1 MRLALTVGGIAV
13 FTLLGCGGN
22 TPAAVAPSSSA
33 SIGVGVL
40 PSAPSDPLDSV
51 PAAIAATTA
60 PTPALTTTVP
70 TTTALQPTILATTT
84 TTATAT
90 AKCRTTGGVIS
101 TAGGRNVVLR
111 SKGLTGPSP
120 TVLVLH
126 GYTGTP
132 AGIEKYSELTGL
144 ANSNGVAVAYPE
156 GTATQQGGFGWSTG
170 AGMFATSGVDDVKAL
185 SDMVDAVVATGCVD
199 PQRLVISG
207 ESNGAGM
214 ALVAICDRRLW
225 GRFAAA
231 VLVIPAVDDGV
242 LAHCQLNPARPPIG
256 LSVVAGKLDQ
266 TVGYTDGRPPL
277 LPAEQWFATAASLV
291 NRCTSAAPVRNQ
303 VDEFAERLTSSG
315 CAVCTEMFAVADG
328 THTWPGSTRGT
339 GGLRPGT
346 FELNRR
352 LVALALQPAQ
362 GCLE

>member
-1 MRLALTVGGIAV
+1 MRLALTIGGIAA
-13 FTLLGCGGN
+13 LMLGGCGGN
-22 TPAAVAPSSSA
+22 TPAAEAPTSSA
-33 SIGVGVL
+33 AIGVGLL
-40 PSAPSDPLDSV
+40 PSAPSSPLGS
-51 PAAIAATTA
+51 A
-60 PTPALTTTVP
+60 PTTIPTTTMPAPAITTTVP
-70 TTTALQPTILATTT
+70 ITTAPQPTILATTT
-84 TTATAT
+84 VAT

-101 TAGGRNVVLR
+101 TASGRHVVLR

-132 AGIEKYSELTGL
+132 AGIEKYSELTAL
-144 ANSNGVAVAYPE
+144 ANSDGVAVAYPE

-170 AGMFATSGVDDVKAL
+170 AGMFATSGVDDVQAL

-242 LAHCQLNPARPPIG
+242 LARCQLNPSRPPIG

-266 TVGYTDGRPPL
+266 TVGYAYGRPPL

-291 NRCTSAAPVRNQ
+291 NRCTAVPPVHNQ
-303 VDEFAERLTSSG
+303 VDEFAERLTSTG

-352 LVALALQPAQ
+352 LVALARQPTQ
-362 GCLE
+362 SCLE